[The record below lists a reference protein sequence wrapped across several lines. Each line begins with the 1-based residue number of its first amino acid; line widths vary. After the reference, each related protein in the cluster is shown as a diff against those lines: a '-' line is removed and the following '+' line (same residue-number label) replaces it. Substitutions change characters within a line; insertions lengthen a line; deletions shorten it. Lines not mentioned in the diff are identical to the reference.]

1 MIFEY
6 CVLNIEYF
14 KMSGLYLHI
23 PFCKQACSYC
33 DFYFVTR
40 HHQKQA
46 FVDALVKE
54 IESHR
59 DSRITQEPVK
69 SVYFGGGTPSLLSAN
84 QFEQILNAIAK
95 VFKLAVEELTV
106 EMNPDDVKPEYL
118 NELKSLGVNRASM
131 GVQSFDESLLAFM
144 HRAHNRTEALKS
156 LEYLST
162 AGFDNFTVDLIYG
175 NPGQSQEVLESD
187 IETLLSFNPPHIS
200 AYSLTVEPRTRLGK
214 QVELG
219 RIIASEDDQVATHFD
234 TVVSRLADAGIHQ
247 YEVSNYAK
255 PGHEAVHNSAYW
267 SHRNYLGLGPAAH
280 SLWWDAD
287 RAQAQRWRNESDL
300 KSYISDPINQKV
312 EIETLDLTSLA
323 EERLMLGL
331 RTKQGVGYDELKNR
345 YAYSLSEK
353 QRDYLNRRQED
364 GFVLHN
370 EDRIALT
377 PDGLKVAD
385 SIILDLITSA

>member
-40 HHQKQA
+40 HHQKQD
-46 FVDALVKE
+46 FVDALIKE
-54 IESHR
+54 IESYR
-59 DSRITQEPVK
+59 NSRITKEPIK
-69 SVYFGGGTPSLLSAN
+69 SVYFGGGTPSLLNAN
-84 QFEQILNAIAK
+84 QFEQILEAIAK
-95 VFKLAVEELTV
+95 TFKLAVEELTV
-106 EMNPDDVKPEYL
+106 EMNPDDVKPGYL
-118 NELKSLGVNRASM
+118 GDLKSLGINRASM

-144 HRAHNRTEALKS
+144 HRAHNRAEALKS

-175 NPGQSQEVLESD
+175 NPGQSLEVLESD
-187 IETLLSFNPPHIS
+187 IETLLSFNPHIS
-200 AYSLTVEPRTRLGK
+200 AYSLTVEPHTRLGK

-219 RIIASEDDQVATHFD
+219 RIIAPEDDQVATHFD
-234 TVVSRLADAGIHQ
+234 TIVSRLADAGIHQ

-267 SHRNYLGLGPAAH
+267 SHQNYLGLGPAAH
-280 SLWWDAD
+280 SLWWEAD

-300 KSYISDPINQKV
+300 KSYINDPINQKV
-312 EIETLDLTSLA
+312 EIETLNLTSLA

-331 RTKQGVGYDELKNR
+331 RTKQGVSFSELQSR
-345 YAYSLSEK
+345 YQYLLSEK
-353 QRDYLNRRQED
+353 QRDYLNKRQVD
-364 GFVLHN
+364 GFVMHN
-370 EDRIALT
+370 EDSIALT
-377 PDGLKVAD
+377 PDGLKIAD